1 MYLCN
6 SLWFRYLQIGSA
18 QKGEGFAQK
27 GEGFAQKGEG
37 FAQKG
42 EGFAQ
47 KGEGLLKKVKVCSK
61 RWRFIL
67 SFLPNTVYLVLLN
80 KTQTLLCGRKKSRA
94 LSNKA

>member
-1 MYLCN
+1 MNLCN
-6 SLWFRYLQIGSA
+6 LLEIRYLLIGFA

-47 KGEGLLKKVKVCSK
+47 KGEGLLKKVKVYSLFSSK
-61 RWRFIL
+61 YGLFGIIR
-67 SFLPNTVYLVLLN
+67 
-80 KTQTLLCGRKKSRA
+80 
-94 LSNKA
+94 